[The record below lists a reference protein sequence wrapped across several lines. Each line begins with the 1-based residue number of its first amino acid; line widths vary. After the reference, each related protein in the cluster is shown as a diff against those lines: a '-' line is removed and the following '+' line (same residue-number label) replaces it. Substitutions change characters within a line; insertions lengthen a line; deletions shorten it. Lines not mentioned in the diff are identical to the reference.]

1 MGPLIPAVIGY
12 YANYKGRW
20 IWSLLCYL
28 LSVSILVTPVFLYVA
43 IQTIQHCMPFVLSI
57 LVRISTRLTPIA
69 RFISQNKFLR
79 PLINFIIRSQF
90 FLWFMALLMSDQVIR
105 TIMGRFTGQHAS
117 TLINVGDSRF
127 FNTVHDELK
136 DRSVA
141 DREQYQN
148 PIQKTNTQDFKRP
161 QYSLSV
167 AHTLSVASKL
177 AYEDV
182 AVVKYELEQ
191 AGYDV
196 ENTFRPIGYKNVCA
210 YVVEKDNDVI
220 LVFRGTNPLNIQNYV
235 TNIDAGLTEISSANG
250 YMGKVHKGFWD
261 AMGATSSSDNLHD
274 TSRLPSIQI
283 DLNASLYQSI
293 SSAVF
298 AIGRIMKLLTFNIFA
313 NVIDPIDAS
322 WSGYDST
329 IVRNQSMYCQA
340 ENLILEIF
348 KNPALMDEGKKKNLY
363 ITGHSLGGA
372 LATVFLAKM
381 IQCDSPLINYFG
393 GLYTYGQPNI
403 GDKDFGSSFSPEITC
418 KIFNH
423 TYNNDVVPRIPFW
436 YSPPPGTLVFIDS
449 SYKISIYPPN
459 PKTHEPIPVRP
470 ISFIHLSGL
479 LSKPVIRRLKS
490 ETTTRILFRV
500 LLPFFISDHFP
511 SDYSDAL
518 LKGDVEWI
526 IVGEKEGG
534 HGKEEE
540 GDYAGEKSKRYSL
553 KIADEEEMYK

>member
-1 MGPLIPAVIGY
+1 MKKNNLQLITEITLLLALIPAVIGY

-20 IWSLLCYL
+20 IWSLLCYV
-28 LSVSILVTPVFLYVA
+28 LSVFILVTPVFLYVV
-43 IQTIQHCMPFVLSI
+43 IKTIQHCMPFVLRI

-69 RFISQNKFLR
+69 RFISQNRILR

-105 TIMGRFTGQHAS
+105 TIMGRFIGQHAS
-117 TLINVGDSRF
+117 SRYLF
-127 FNTVHDELK
+127 HDELK

-141 DREQYQN
+141 DREQHQN
-148 PIQKTNTQDFKRP
+148 PIQKTNTKNFKRP

-235 TNIDAGLTEISSANG
+235 TNIDAGLTEVSSASG

-261 AMGATSSSDNLHD
+261 AMGATATSDNSHD
-274 TSRLPSIQI
+274 TNRLPSIQI

-340 ENLILEIF
+340 ENLIIEIF
-348 KNPALMDEGKKKNLY
+348 KNPALMDEGKTKNLY

-381 IQCDSPLINYFG
+381 IQCDSPLINYFS

-403 GDKDFGSSFSPEITC
+403 GDKDFG
-418 KIFNH
+418 N
-423 TYNNDVVPRIPFW
+423 VVPRIPFW

-518 LKGDVEWI
+518 LRGDVEWI

-534 HGKEEE
+534 HEKEEE
-540 GDYAGEKSKRYSL
+540 NYVCEKSKRYSL